1 MNIDLRDLI
10 APHFYKTFNSK
21 KPHQIYKGG
30 RGSTKT
36 SMISLK
42 TDDFNLEYLN
52 CNAIIIKRYQN
63 TIRNSVFKEIK
74 RGLKRL
80 GLVEGIDYKA
90 TVSPFQIHI
99 FQTNNDIYFAGGD
112 DYERV
117 KGFIDEEAP
126 IKMVWFEELT
136 EFDNADQIDQIIA
149 TFSRGNDDWFITMYS
164 YNPPK
169 NRFHW
174 VNLWAEKMAQRDDVI
189 VHHSD
194 YRTVPEK
201 WLGRRFIEEAER
213 LKQYD
218 PKRYE
223 WIYLGKVIGIEGLI
237 YNPDLFIVEEADY
250 IEKNK
255 LRMLYIDFSID
266 CGHQTSATSCG
277 AYGYATDGRW
287 YRLDTYYYSPHE
299 KSRKKAPSELA
310 QDIFDFRTKM
320 CQKYHTVV
328 DTETIDSAEGAL
340 RNQYFA
346 MFGIN
351 LQPVNKG
358 KDKEELIDYSQD
370 FIDTGK
376 YVILDTS
383 NNWIHIKEMN
393 NYMWKK
399 DSVEK
404 GNPEPDKTEKE
415 LTDETYYNTYTN
427 DYSYYYADHSV
438 DEFQY
443 YVKAN
448 LQKLCL
454 KF

>member
-1 MNIDLRDLI
+1 
-10 APHFYKTFNSK
+10 
-21 KPHQIYKGG
+21 
-30 RGSTKT
+30 
-36 SMISLK
+36 MISLK

-52 CNAIIIKRYQN
+52 CNAIVIKRYQN

-174 VNLWAEKMAQRDDVI
+174 VNQWADKMDQRDDVI

-218 PKRYE
+218 LKRYE

-255 LRMLYIDFSID
+255 LRILYIDFSID

-310 QDIFDFRTKM
+310 QDLFDFRTKM

-376 YVILDTS
+376 YVILNTS

-448 LQKLCL
+448 LQKLGL